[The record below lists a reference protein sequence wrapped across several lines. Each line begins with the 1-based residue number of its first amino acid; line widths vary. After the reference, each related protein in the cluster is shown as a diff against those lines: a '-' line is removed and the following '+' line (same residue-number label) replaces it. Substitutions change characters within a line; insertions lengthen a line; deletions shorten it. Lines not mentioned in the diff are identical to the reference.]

1 MPKPSTIVLGVSGS
15 VAAYRAADLARE
27 LMRAGH
33 VVRVLL
39 TDGAKRFVTSAL
51 FEALTG
57 QPVLESVF
65 EEPVAGRMAHIDWAR
80 AADAVV
86 VAPATANT
94 LARLAHGIGDDMLTT
109 VALAS
114 TAPLVL
120 APAMNPTMLANE
132 ATAESLRILATRAT
146 VVVPDEGDVACGE
159 NGRGKLASIARIAA
173 AVESVLVDRTR
184 LADRRVLITSGP
196 TQEPLDAVRFLTN
209 RSSGKMGAA
218 LARAALLMGAGV
230 TVVAGP
236 SSAVYPLGARVIRV
250 RTAQEMHDVALAEGG
265 DLIVAAAAVAD
276 YRPAAPYEGKMR
288 RTAASMTVELVANPD
303 VVAALAKAYPDATVV
318 GFAAE
323 PTSDLAVAREK
334 LLRKGLFAVAAND
347 VSDASI
353 GFDADDNALSL
364 VLRDGAVV
372 QSGRRSKLAC
382 ARWLL
387 EEIATRVPFAA
398 PAP

>member
-1 MPKPSTIVLGVSGS
+1 MPKASTIVLGVSGS

-33 VVRVLL
+33 SVRVLL
-39 TDGAKRFVTSAL
+39 TDGARRFVTPAL

-57 QPVLESVF
+57 QPVLESAF

-80 AADAVV
+80 EADAVV

-109 VALAS
+109 LVLAT

-120 APAMNPTMLANE
+120 APAMNPHMLANE
-132 ATAESLRILATRAT
+132 ATAASLKILEGRAT
-146 VVVPDEGDVACGE
+146 LVTPDEGDVACGE
-159 NGRGKLASIARIAA
+159 NGRGKLASVARIAA
-173 AVESVLVDRTR
+173 AVESVLADRTR
-184 LADRRVLITSGP
+184 LAGRRVLITSGP

-218 LARAALLMGAGV
+218 LARAALLMGADV

-236 SSAVYPLGARVIRV
+236 STAAYPLGAKVVRV
-250 RTAQEMHDVALAEGG
+250 RTALEMRDAALEAGG
-265 DLIVAAAAVAD
+265 DLIVAAAAVSD
-276 YRPAAPYEGKMR
+276 YRPASAYEGKMR
-288 RTAASMTVELVANPD
+288 RGEGSLHIELVPNPD
-303 VVAALAKAYPDATVV
+303 IVAALAARYPQATVV

-323 PTSDLAVAREK
+323 PTAGLDVAREK
-334 LLRKGLFAVAAND
+334 LVRKGLFAIAAND
-347 VSDASI
+347 VSDPAI
-353 GFDADDNALSL
+353 GFDADDNALRL
-364 VLRDGAVV
+364 VMKGGEVRE
-372 QSGRRSKLAC
+372 SGRRSKLGC

-387 EEIATRVPFAA
+387 EQLPNERTRGV
-398 PAP
+398 

>member
-1 MPKPSTIVLGVSGS
+1 MPKASTIVLGVSGS

-33 VVRVLL
+33 TVRVCL
-39 TDGAKRFVTSAL
+39 TDGAKRFVTAAL

-57 QPVLESVF
+57 EPALEGAF

-80 AADAVV
+80 AADVVV

-109 VALAS
+109 LVLAS
-114 TAPLVL
+114 AAPLVL
-120 APAMNPTMLANE
+120 APAMNPHMLANE
-132 ATAESLRILATRAT
+132 ATAASLRILEARAT
-146 VVVPDEGDVACGE
+146 LVAPDEGDVACGE
-159 NGRGKLASIARIAA
+159 NGRGKLASVARIAA
-173 AVESVLVDRTR
+173 AVESVLTDRAR
-184 LADRRVLITSGP
+184 LAGRRVLITSGP

-209 RSSGKMGAA
+209 RSSGKMGSA
-218 LARAALLMGAGV
+218 LARAALLMGAEV

-236 SSAVYPLGARVIRV
+236 SAAAYPLGARVVRV
-250 RTAQEMHDVALAEGG
+250 RTAREMLDAALAHGG

-276 YRPAAPYEGKMR
+276 YRPAAPFEGKMR
-288 RTAASMTVELVANPD
+288 RGEGALHVELTPNPD
-303 VVAALAKAYPDATVV
+303 VVAALAARYPSATVV

-323 PTSDLAVAREK
+323 PTPDLAVAREK
-334 LLRKGLFAVAAND
+334 LRRKGLFAIAAND

-353 GFDADDNALSL
+353 GFDSDDNALRL
-364 VLRDGAVV
+364 VMRDGEVRE
-372 QSGRRSKLAC
+372 SGRRSKLAC

-387 EEIATRVPFAA
+387 EQVVGASGD
-398 PAP
+398 